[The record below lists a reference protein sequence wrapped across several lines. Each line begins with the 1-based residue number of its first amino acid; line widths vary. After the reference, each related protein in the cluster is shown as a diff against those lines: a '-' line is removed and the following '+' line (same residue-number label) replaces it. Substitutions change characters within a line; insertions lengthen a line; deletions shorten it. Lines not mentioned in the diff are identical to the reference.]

1 MSGDSVDRCGPRDAR
16 GHSGV
21 VAGRVKSK
29 AGVALCVEDL
39 HKRFG
44 DLEVLK
50 GVSLTARER
59 DVIAILGASGSGKS
73 TLLRCINMLE
83 IPDAGRISI
92 RGETIRMTTD
102 RRGASVP
109 ADRRQV
115 DRVRARLGMVF
126 QRFNLWSHMTVLQ
139 NVVEAPVHVLKLPRR
154 AAVERAR
161 ALLDK
166 VGLHD
171 KLDAYPAHLS
181 GGQEQRAAIARAL
194 AMEPEVMLFDEPTS
208 ALDPELVGEVLKVI
222 RDLADEGRTMLIVTH
237 EIGFAREVSS
247 RTVFLHRG
255 VIGEEGPSRA
265 LFETPRT
272 PPLERFLAGAR
283 GRAWGRSGGADI
295 GTDHHA
301 RRNVT

>member
-1 MSGDSVDRCGPRDAR
+1 MPDEAE
-16 GHSGV
+16 
-21 VAGRVKSK
+21 
-29 AGVALCVEDL
+29 AGVALRVEDL

-50 GVSLTARER
+50 GVSLAARAR
-59 DVIAILGASGSGKS
+59 DVIAILGSSGSGKS

-83 IPDAGRISI
+83 TPDAGRVSI

-102 RRGASVP
+102 RRGAAVP

-115 DRVRARLGMVF
+115 DRIRARLGMVF

-139 NVVEAPVHVLKLPRR
+139 NVVEAPIHVLKLPRR

-255 VIGEEGPSRA
+255 TIGEEGPSRA

-272 PPLERFLAGAR
+272 QPLERFLAGAR
-283 GRAWGRSGGADI
+283 GRAWGRSG
-295 GTDHHA
+295 TDHHA
-301 RRNVT
+301 RRNIA